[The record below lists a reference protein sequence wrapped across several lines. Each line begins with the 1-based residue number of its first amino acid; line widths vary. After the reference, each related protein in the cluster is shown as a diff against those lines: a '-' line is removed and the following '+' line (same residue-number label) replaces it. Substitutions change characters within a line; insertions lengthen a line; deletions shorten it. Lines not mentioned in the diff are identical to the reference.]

1 MNIKFLDEIKK
12 NHENDDTQN
21 LTKFTNKFIKKMTEN
36 LNSFSYNIIIAN
48 MHEMYSFLIKDLN
61 TKYKTDTLK
70 ENYKKILISL
80 TPIIPHFANEC
91 LEIINEN
98 RNLNWPSYD
107 HSLIED
113 KEIQIVVQIN
123 GKKEELLKLIE
134 ILKRVNSRTNYE
146 RRKKLTNTFK
156 KKN

>member
-1 MNIKFLDEIKK
+1 
-12 NHENDDTQN
+12 
-21 LTKFTNKFIKKMTEN
+21 
-36 LNSFSYNIIIAN
+36 

-107 HSLIED
+107 HSLI
-113 KEIQIVVQIN
+113 
-123 GKKEELLKLIE
+123 
-134 ILKRVNSRTNYE
+134 
-146 RRKKLTNTFK
+146 
-156 KKN
+156 